1 MEPFEEKNEIEQYKR
16 QLGMKCALTNGNG
29 NIWAFIDETIDC
41 TVIGDEEQM
50 LTVQLQSQGK
60 GLKMVVSLVYA
71 KCT

>member
-1 MEPFEEKNEIEQYKR
+1 
-16 QLGMKCALTNGNG
+16 MKCALTNGNG

-60 GLKMVVSLVYA
+60 GLEMVVSLVYA